1 MIFLSELLADSS
13 KIEDFWSLERHVSAA
28 ARRDP
33 NSDIKT
39 LRFDVE
45 PEYRCTPKKWQMILT
60 AAYERGLRARG

>member
-1 MIFLSELLADSS
+1 MILLSELVADGAQ
-13 KIEDFWSLERHVSAA
+13 IEDFWSLERHVSAA

-33 NSDIKT
+33 HSDLET

-60 AAYERGLRARG
+60 AAYERGVRAKG